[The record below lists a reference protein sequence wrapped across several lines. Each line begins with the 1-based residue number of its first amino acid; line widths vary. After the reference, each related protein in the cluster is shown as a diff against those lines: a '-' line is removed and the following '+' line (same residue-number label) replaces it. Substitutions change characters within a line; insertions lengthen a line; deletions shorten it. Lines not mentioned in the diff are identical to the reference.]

1 MLLGFHL
8 LVSVVGIGLLETLEL
23 LGKEDGVAHEAGADI
38 RGIQGFF
45 LRS

>member
-1 MLLGFHL
+1 MLVGFHVL
-8 LVSVVGIGLLETLEL
+8 ISVVGIGLLETLEL
-23 LGKEDGVAHEAGADI
+23 LCKEDGVTHEAGADI